1 MYPYCAGVP
10 PTPTAEHD
18 YAKGSSN
25 RLLAPMKPT
34 PGYSTLAITG
44 RNDHCVRLDPV
55 EESSSATTSTS
66 TSTTTS
72 STTDVGF
79 GQSVSLLSSAY
90 KLVGTGL
97 IMDGTTLHG
106 HAVPKGFTKVAIQK
120 ITTGVNAL
128 KDDSE
133 DLSGGSITAWPL
145 KFVRNVK
152 L

>member
-1 MYPYCAGVP
+1 
-10 PTPTAEHD
+10 
-18 YAKGSSN
+18 
-25 RLLAPMKPT
+25 MKPT

-55 EESSSATTSTS
+55 EESSSAITSTT

-72 STTDVGF
+72 STTSVGF

-120 ITTGVNAL
+120 ITTGVKPWPAL
-128 KDDSE
+128 KGDSE